1 MGIPEK
7 IKRIEEEMKKTQIN
21 KATEH
26 HVGLLK
32 AKLAKLR
39 SEQDER
45 REQGTGSGSS
55 IGYDIKKSMD
65 ATVVLIGLPNVGK
78 STLLNKLTKSK
89 SKVGGYQFTTLTV
102 VPGVMKY
109 KGASIQILDLPGI
122 IEGASKGKGLGKR
135 VLSVAR
141 SADMILFLLD
151 VSQPEVLPVLV
162 KEIRGIGIRPNERPP
177 NVIIEKTNGGGISVH
192 SHVKLTKISIE
203 LVKDILNVYNIN
215 SARVDLREDISDE
228 QLLDVLL
235 GNRIY
240 CHTLTVLNKIDTV
253 DQSFIKR
260 LKSKLDYDFIPIS
273 SDVNINLL
281 ELKES
286 IYQKLNFIRIYMRPK
301 GGEPDFAEPMIV
313 KYNSTVSDIC
323 GKIHRNLKENFRYAQ
338 IWGKS
343 AKFGGQKVGLTHVLM
358 DEDILTFTSN

>member
-39 SEQDER
+39 NEQDER

-151 VSQPEVLPVLV
+151 VSQPEVL
-162 KEIRGIGIRPNERPP
+162 
-177 NVIIEKTNGGGISVH
+177 
-192 SHVKLTKISIE
+192 
-203 LVKDILNVYNIN
+203 
-215 SARVDLREDISDE
+215 
-228 QLLDVLL
+228 L

-240 CHTLTVLNKIDTV
+240 CHTVTVLNKIDTV
-253 DQSFIKR
+253 DQSFINR

-273 SDVNINLL
+273 SDANINLL
-281 ELKES
+281 ELKEA

-301 GGEPDFAEPMIV
+301 GGEPDFAE
-313 KYNSTVSDIC
+313 
-323 GKIHRNLKENFRYAQ
+323 
-338 IWGKS
+338 
-343 AKFGGQKVGLTHVLM
+343 
-358 DEDILTFTSN
+358 